1 MTERSELSVKVPFL
15 DQVAEAIKN
24 TGTFQ
29 KDLSPEELSE
39 IMRGVVKGFLA
50 GQDKVKARVS
60 AMSVKIE
67 NERGTV
73 AGSVEVEEPIKATIS
88 VNLTLGND
96 TRPNRLT
103 VLDFDIQEEAAGFAA
118 KLALKAIDI
127 EGKAQEALRDP
138 NQALEMVLGSQL
150 KPKGVKLTRVQMLF
164 KGNNAL
170 SAILEGFPLPRK

>member
-1 MTERSELSVKVPFL
+1 MKV
-15 DQVAEAIKN
+15 EK
-24 TGTFQ
+24 
-29 KDLSPEELSE
+29 
-39 IMRGVVKGFLA
+39 
-50 GQDKVKARVS
+50 
-60 AMSVKIE
+60 
-67 NERGTV
+67 
-73 AGSVEVEEPIKATIS
+73 PINATIG

-96 TRPNRLT
+96 TRSNRLT
-103 VLDFDIQEEAAGFAA
+103 LVDLDVKEEEAGFAA